1 MRYLS
6 DDDLRNLEPAENAT
20 LGSPIPTQVVSN
32 GEFTPIPQT
41 DDQKR
46 VEQEI
51 SRLADLRHLRF
62 RALDHIGIVSRDIT
76 YAYGRIELGSPR
88 RP

>member
-1 MRYLS
+1 VGRE
-6 DDDLRNLEPAENAT
+6 DDRGDSGVSHQILAKFVAGRDPA
-20 LGSPIPTQVVSN
+20 
-32 GEFTPIPQT
+32 
-41 DDQKR
+41 
-46 VEQEI
+46 EI

-76 YAYGRIELGSPR
+76 YAYGRIELGSLR